1 MREFQPPPADVLRA
15 FGATGTPIPV
25 KGGQGKNFR
34 AGNVILKPAR
44 DDEET
49 NWIAA
54 FYQATH
60 QEGFQLPRPIR
71 SIQGGFVSNGWQ
83 AWGGTRPWEA
93 FLVQHGNNS
102 RLTRLQT
109 AGAKEKVLLKRTP
122 LFSLLRR
129 N

>member
-1 MREFQPPPADVLRA
+1 MGYSPCVKDVNL
-15 FGATGTPIPV
+15 
-25 KGGQGKNFR
+25 
-34 AGNVILKPAR
+34 
-44 DDEET
+44 E
-49 NWIAA
+49 IA
-54 FYQATH
+54 Y
-60 QEGFQLPRPIR
+60 
-71 SIQGGFVSNGWQ
+71 SNGWQ